1 MTTTPAPAQ
10 LWRINLKP
18 DSQQGVDATGFCIDR
33 GIVGIGWGLDPAP
46 TTKEDYWQRGRAL
59 YKKGRSWSAA
69 ANAVL
74 HRMRVGDLIWTR
86 NRQGVYF
93 LGKIAGD
100 WRHEVGPDYLAADIA
115 NVRPCTWAKVGAM
128 DNVPGS
134 VINAFRPASTVQR
147 VSDPS
152 AELYSQLLFGDL
164 TGQPFTPPPGK
175 LAADILQLLSAEDL
189 EDVAAVY
196 LQVTRR
202 CIMFPSTCKI
212 STMAVECV
220 FTTLDDNQ
228 RIGLQVKSGW
238 TPINQNDFASFD
250 GTAYLF
256 AASGK
261 YLGRPHPNCVCLAP
275 DTIRAFVLENS
286 RLMPGKIQRWIRYAE
301 STRREA

>member
-1 MTTTPAPAQ
+1 MTTTTPPVQ

-18 DSQQGVDATGFCIDR
+18 DSQQGVDAAGFCIGR
-33 GIVGIGWGLDPAP
+33 SIVGIGWAIDPPP
-46 TTKEDYWQRGRAL
+46 TTKDDYWQRGRTH

-74 HRMRVGDLIWTR
+74 HRMRDNYLIWTR

-93 LGKIAGD
+93 LGKIVGD
-100 WRHEVGPDYLAADIA
+100 WRHEVGPDFLAADIA

-134 VINAFRPASTVQR
+134 VINAFRPASTVQL

-152 AELYSQLLFGDL
+152 AALYSQLLFGEL
-164 TGQPFTPPPGK
+164 SGQPFTTPPGK
-175 LAADILQLLSAEDL
+175 LVADILQLLSAEDL

-202 CIMFPSTCKI
+202 CVVFPSTCKI

-220 FTTLDDNQ
+220 FTTLDDGQ
-228 RIGLQVKSGW
+228 RIGLQVKSAW
-238 TPINQNDFASFD
+238 TPINQDDYASFD

-261 YLGRPHPNCVCLAP
+261 YLGSPQPNYVCLAP
-275 DTIRAFVLENS
+275 DTIRSFVMENS
-286 RLMPGKIQRWIRYAE
+286 RLMPGKSQRWIRYAE